1 MNKYGVV
8 CVGKT
13 TLDQILTLDQLKF
26 KYHLDSKTGDLSFR
40 HGEKIDVAASEFCI
54 GGNATNVAVG
64 LHRLGVGVSL
74 FSEIGE
80 DEFGPKILNQLEREG
95 IDSDNIVR
103 LIHVPS
109 SYSVIINYR
118 GERTIFIQRIQR
130 KNDFHFEKIPL
141 APFTERG
148 EGVAKYVFL
157 TSLDQEWRGA
167 YERVLRLVEKG
178 QCKLAFNP
186 GTLQLHEGMDVV
198 GKVLQHTD
206 ILFVNKEE
214 AEQIVFGHEKMKRD
228 NYADYVRELLSKLK
242 KMGAKCVVVTNG
254 RHGSRAIDE
263 NGDFHS
269 EGIFPGELVER
280 TGSGDGYTSGFL
292 AGIMHGGDM
301 REAMRWG
308 AVNSASVI
316 EKVGATAGLLHMKE
330 MKERVGE

>member
-1 MNKYGVV
+1 MHKAGVI

-40 HGEKIDVAASEFCI
+40 HGEKIDVAESEFCI

-64 LHRLGVGVSL
+64 LSRLGVGVSL

-80 DEFGPKILNQLEREG
+80 DEFGFKIRNQLEREG
-95 IDSDNIVR
+95 IDPANIIRVK
-103 LIHVPS
+103 HVPS
-109 SYSVIINYR
+109 SFSVIINYR

-130 KNDFHFEKIPL
+130 KNNFHFEGIE
-141 APFTERG
+141 TS
-148 EGVAKYVFL
+148 YVFL

-167 YERVLRLVEKG
+167 YERVLGLVEKG

-198 GKVLQHTD
+198 EKVLAHTD

-214 AEQIVFGHEKMKRD
+214 AEQIVFGHEKMKCD
-228 NYADYVRELLSKLK
+228 NEGDYLRELLCSLRS
-242 KMGAKCVVVTNG
+242 MSAKRVVITNG
-254 RHGSRAIDE
+254 KHGSLGVDE
-263 NGDFHS
+263 NGDFYK
-269 EGIFPGELVER
+269 EGLFPGELVER

-292 AGIMHGGDM
+292 AAIMHGKNM
-301 REAMRWG
+301 KEAMKWG
-308 AVNSASVI
+308 TVNASSVV
-316 EKVGATAGLLHMKE
+316 EKVGATAGLLQIKE
-330 MKERVGE
+330 MKERVSL